1 MQAGSA
7 PSPGS
12 VSATGDS
19 EDRLFIIGKV
29 AMYPSGRWCIPS
41 FRSECDFEWDAVEMP
56 KGTTRSCPFICSMV
70 CIADTSANKDIAGN
84 LLSFQMSDEGL
95 ALVMGSAL
103 SLPCYTDLMENDNY
117 VNTPPSTDAFINSAA
132 YLGTQS
138 QIDACLT
145 GKWSEYN
152 SMIYAN
158 LSEAF
163 EGLTTIEDAAAKIDS
178 QANGSLFN

>member
-1 MQAGSA
+1 
-7 PSPGS
+7 
-12 VSATGDS
+12 
-19 EDRLFIIGKV
+19 
-29 AMYPSGRWCIPS
+29 
-41 FRSECDFEWDAVEMP
+41 MP

-70 CIADTSANKDIAGN
+70 CIADTSANEDIAGN